1 MNVSLSF
8 AQFHNATQKSK
19 DTIQAAVLCDSVQP
33 DGVRLTT
40 MEWTYP
46 RCIHSEIMTHRMF
59 SRNAASSRAI
69 PVERMMERIAANPF
83 LPIEWGKNQ
92 KGMQAGDAVP
102 LEVQMSCAEEW
113 MLAGTDAIHRA
124 QFLVKAGIHK
134 QITNRLL
141 EPWMWITIIISG
153 TEWENL
159 FGLRCHPAAEPHFQ
173 NLAYKARDAY
183 DASQPA
189 VLPYGEW
196 HLPLFGKSLFMRTGD
211 HQALCADTDIAPP
224 KMGAMDRVKISCGR
238 CARVSYLTH
247 EGKRDTAADIRL
259 CDDLAINQPMHAS
272 PLEHAAQA
280 IPVVNDGQLNNKSCG
295 NFRKGWAQYRKMFI
309 NENITYRLK
318 QGDRPR

>member
-1 MNVSLSF
+1 MNSLSY

-19 DTIQAAVLCDSVQP
+19 DTIQAIILCDSIQP

-69 PVERMMERIAANPF
+69 PVTAMMERIAANPF

-92 KGMQAGDAVP
+92 KGMQAGEAVP

-183 DASQPA
+183 DHSTPDP
-189 VLPYGEW
+189 LPYGEW
-196 HLPLFGKSLFMRTGD
+196 HLPLFGKSMLKRTGD
-211 HQALCADTDIAPP
+211 LPGAHADEEIA
-224 KMGAMDRVKISCGR
+224 GMDRVKISCGR

-247 EGKRDTAADIRL
+247 DGKRDTAADIRL

-280 IPVVNDGQLNNKSCG
+280 IPMGDGRDLTCG
-295 NFRKGWAQYRKMFI
+295 NFRRGWVQYRKTFA
-309 NENITYRLK
+309 NENITYRLVQK
-318 QGDRPR
+318 